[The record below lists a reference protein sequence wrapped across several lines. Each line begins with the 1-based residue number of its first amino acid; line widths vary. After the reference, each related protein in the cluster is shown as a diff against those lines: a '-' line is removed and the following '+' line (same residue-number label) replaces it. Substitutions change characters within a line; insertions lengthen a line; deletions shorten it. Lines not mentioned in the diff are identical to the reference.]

1 MAEQALLKDQLGFT
15 AISELRQ
22 RITAVYPEFDGQGF
36 EDKAGGGLE
45 QLELKARV
53 RHIIEA
59 LAENLPTDFCE
70 TAQILAQ
77 LAEHWSTQRPERN
90 WNSYA
95 AWPVIDYVGIY
106 GLSYP
111 QRAFSVLEKLTPLFT
126 AEFAIRP
133 FVDQH
138 FDLTYQ
144 QMLRWAGHDNE
155 HVRRLASEGLR
166 PRLPW
171 AAHISSLRQDPSP
184 LWPLLD
190 KLKADPSLYVRR
202 SVANNLNDIS
212 KDHPDQVL
220 AVCKSW
226 QQQNNT
232 HTDWVI
238 RHGLRSLVKS
248 GVKAVYP
255 LLGFSKQPQLSD
267 IKLRLDRENMMV
279 GQSVILSLELA
290 CESNQPQHLV
300 VDYRVGY
307 IRADGKRGYKV
318 FKWKNIHLQPEQSL
332 CLKKTHSFKPVSTRQ
347 YYPGT
352 HVIEVLINGET
363 FAREVFELTTV

>member
-1 MAEQALLKDQLGFT
+1 MAEQALLKDQLGFA
-15 AISELRQ
+15 AISELR
-22 RITAVYPEFDGQGF
+22 RCFTAVYPEFDGHGF
-36 EDKAGGGLE
+36 EDKASAGLE

-59 LAENLPTDFCE
+59 LADKLPTDFCE

-77 LAEHWSTQRPERN
+77 LADSWSKQSPERN
-90 WNSYA
+90 WTSYA

-133 FVDQH
+133 FVESH
-138 FDLTYQ
+138 FELTYQ
-144 QMLRWAGHDNE
+144 QMLRWAEHDNE

-226 QQQNNT
+226 QQQTNN

-267 IKLRLDRENMMV
+267 IKLRLDRENLAV
-279 GQSVILSLELA
+279 GQSLTLSLT
-290 CESNQPQHLV
+290 CESGQSQHLV
-300 VDYRVGY
+300 IDYRVGY
-307 IRADGKRGYKV
+307 IRADGKRSYKV
-318 FKWKNIHLQPEQSL
+318 FKWKNIHLQPDEKLS
-332 CLKKTHSFKPVSTRQ
+332 LKKTHSFKPISTRQ
-347 YYPGT
+347 YYPGS

-363 FAREVFELTTV
+363 LAREAFELTTV